1 MKLEII
7 IPAYNCKKTL
17 HKTLASLEAQT
28 NSNFYVHL
36 IDDCSTENFND
47 IIQYHSK
54 LNIKVTRNQ
63 KNLGC
68 GMTRQVGIDNTD
80 ADYIAFLDADD
91 VLMPYTVE
99 VWRNMAES
107 AQEVDIFHS
116 YFYEQAIQNDTP
128 ILRLIKNGATWCH
141 GKLYKVSFIKKYNI
155 RNNSEVRYMDDAFFN
170 SMCTELGRVSTIP
183 IAMYIW
189 LNNQESITRNGKMT
203 SAACRYDFI
212 HAMIISTQFLFSKG
226 VKKIKHMPQ
235 TLEQLECLKNEFDE
249 QTINEYNN
257 LLSLLK
263 EERKDYD

>member
-80 ADYIAFLDADD
+80 ADYIAFLDAFP
-91 VLMPYTVE
+91 LVE
-99 VWRNMAES
+99 GHTLVVPKK
-107 AQEVDIFHS
+107 EVD
-116 YFYEQAIQNDTP
+116 
-128 ILRLIKNGATWCH
+128 
-141 GKLYKVSFIKKYNI
+141 
-155 RNNSEVRYMDDAFFN
+155 
-170 SMCTELGRVSTIP
+170 
-183 IAMYIW
+183 
-189 LNNQESITRNGKMT
+189 
-203 SAACRYDFI
+203 
-212 HAMIISTQFLFSKG
+212 
-226 VKKIKHMPQ
+226 KI
-235 TLEQLECLKNEFDE
+235 
-249 QTINEYNN
+249 
-257 LLSLLK
+257 
-263 EERKDYD
+263 